1 MRGHAPTQHAPPREG
16 PQTNA
21 ARPTMG
27 GATHQHSTPHH
38 GGGHAPTQY
47 AQPIRGG
54 AHQHSTRPGQVINT
68 TTTAIQPP
76 TTPIQT
82 RRQYGVEDN
91 TEQTKQAAHGAG
103 SNTTTST
110 TNPNPTPAPR
120 RHTRRQPKPSTTTPR
135 TTTAADRHQQGVPH
149 HEGGHAPAEHAPP
162 RGGPRS
168 KAARTT
174 MRWAAPSTAPTLGV
188 ATHRH
193 NRPHSGREARTN
205 TARPTMGGATH
216 QRSKPHQKGGHAPA
230 QHQPR
235 RSKHHSPNR
244 SPTRA

>member
-1 MRGHAPTQHAPPREG
+1 MRGAR
-16 PQTNA
+16 TNT
-21 ARPTMG
+21 ARPTKRG
-27 GATHQHSTPHH
+27 TTNQRSTPHH
-38 GGGHAPTQY
+38 GGGHTPTQH
-47 AQPIRGG
+47 APPWGWARTNTVRPTMRGA

-76 TTPIQT
+76 TTPIRT
-82 RRQYGVEDN
+82 RRQYGGKDN

-103 SNTTTST
+103 SNTSTST

-135 TTTAADRHQQGVPH
+135 TTTAADRHQHIVPH

-174 MRWAAPSTAPTLGV
+174 MRWAAREHSTHLGRRNTPTQH
-188 ATHRH
+188 A
-193 NRPHSGREARTN
+193 AQW
-205 TARPTMGGATH
+205 AGGAH
-216 QRSKPHQKGGHAPA
+216 QHSTPYHGGGHAP
-230 QHQPR
+230 
-235 RSKHHSPNR
+235 
-244 SPTRA
+244 T